1 MHRAIRAAAESDLE
15 LSQVGIGKVARTRNK
30 KDGLSPL
37 NEEYLVPDAAA
48 PNCTQLLKEHHS

>member
-1 MHRAIRAAAESDLE
+1 
-15 LSQVGIGKVARTRNK
+15 VGIGKVARTRNK